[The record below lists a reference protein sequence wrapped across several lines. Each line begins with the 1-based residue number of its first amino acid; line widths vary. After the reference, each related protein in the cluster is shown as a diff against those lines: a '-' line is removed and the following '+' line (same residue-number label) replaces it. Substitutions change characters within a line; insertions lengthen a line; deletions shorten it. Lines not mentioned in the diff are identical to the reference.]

1 MSKKI
6 IIIAF
11 LASLPESKYDQ
22 FNQAFKLYRESENK
36 NPGFETRLN
45 RTGYSEDGLK
55 NLLYDLQKINGIT
68 DSEVAN
74 YKAPETE
81 VNEIEVEDS
90 TTNLGVDFAGE
101 NATDVQ
107 VSEEIEV
114 IQMTKSVDEAQPL
127 REEFPFLNSPD
138 CPQLLYVV
146 VGKKIAVFKTYQE
159 KHEQLQKIELGELQV
174 TKEEELEITAAAESA
189 YNENRA
195 LYDELNH
202 YAEKGEVLGK
212 HPLFRETEIARE
224 VEVMTNQE
232 MVKFRTASATFFSRA
247 KADMGRAKDDAEK
260 IAAIEKKIADRK
272 YKLDLVNAKLGIS
285 E

>member
-1 MSKKI
+1 MSKKL

-22 FNQAFKLYRESENK
+22 FNQAFALYRESENK

-45 RTGYSEDGLK
+45 RVGFSEDGLK
-55 NLLYDLQKINGIT
+55 NLLYDLQKINDIT
-68 DSEVAN
+68 DLEVAN
-74 YKAPETE
+74 YKAPEASD
-81 VNEIEVEDS
+81 VNNIEVVEEEEVKE
-90 TTNLGVDFAGE
+90 LKAP
-101 NATDVQ
+101 
-107 VSEEIEV
+107 SEKEV
-114 IQMTKSVDEAQPL
+114 IQLETTDESKPL

-146 VGKKIAVFKTYQE
+146 VGKKIAAYKSYQE
-159 KHEQLQKIELGELQV
+159 KHELLQKIDAGELQV
-174 TKEEELEITAAAESA
+174 TEAEQLEITGAAERA
-189 YNENRA
+189 FNENRA

-202 YAEKGEVLGK
+202 YAEKGEILGK

-224 VEVMTNQE
+224 VEVMTNQD

-247 KADMGRAKDDAEK
+247 KGDLTKAKGDEKK
-260 IAAIEKKIADRK
+260 IAAINDKVAERK

>member
-1 MSKKI
+1 MSKKL

-22 FNQAFKLYRESENK
+22 FNQAFALYRESENK

-45 RTGYSEDGLK
+45 RVGFSEDGLK
-55 NLLYDLQKINGIT
+55 NLLYDLQKINDIT
-68 DSEVAN
+68 DLEVAN
-74 YKAPETE
+74 YKAPITE
-81 VNEIEVEDS
+81 EKGVEV
-90 TTNLGVDFAGE
+90 VE
-101 NATDVQ
+101 NAEGETKALADGPAK
-107 VSEEIEV
+107 ENPNDEKEMIHIE
-114 IQMTKSVDEAQPL
+114 TVDESKPL

-146 VGKKIAVFKTYQE
+146 VGKKIAAFKSYQE
-159 KHEQLQKIELGELQV
+159 KHELLQKIGSGVLQV
-174 TKEEELEITAAAESA
+174 TEDEQLEITAAAERA
-189 YNENRA
+189 FNENRA

-202 YAEKGEVLGK
+202 YATTGEILGK

-247 KADMGRAKDDAEK
+247 KGDLIKAKGDEKK
-260 IAAIEKKIADRK
+260 IAAINDKVAERK

>member
-1 MSKKI
+1 MSKKL

-45 RTGYSEDGLK
+45 RVGYSEDGLK

-74 YKAPETE
+74 YKAPITE
-81 VNEIEVEDS
+81 EKGVEV
-90 TTNLGVDFAGE
+90 VE
-101 NATDVQ
+101 NAEGETKALADGPAK
-107 VSEEIEV
+107 ENPNDEKEV
-114 IQMTKSVDEAQPL
+114 VQMTKSVDEAQPL
-127 REEFPFLNSPD
+127 RDEFPFLNSPD

-146 VGKKIAVFKTYQE
+146 VGKKIAAYKSYQE
-159 KHEQLQKIELGELQV
+159 KHELIQKIAAKELEV
-174 TKEEELEITAAAESA
+174 TPEEQLEITAAAERA
-189 YNENRA
+189 FNENRA

-202 YAEKGEVLGK
+202 YAAKGEILGK

-247 KADMGRAKDDAEK
+247 KGDMTKAKGNAEK
-260 IAAIEKKIADRK
+260 IAVIEKKIADRK